1 MTNGTAG
8 EDRSDGGV
16 PYRSRR
22 RTLVRVGVPVAVVAA
37 IAAGVG
43 LVPALAAD
51 SPPDL
56 PQLSA
61 EQVVAKVLGSDAQT
75 LSGTV
80 SVSTDLGVPSQLL
93 GAAAGGLGAAAGHGG
108 GSDGGGAGAD
118 PQAKLLGLLGGDRT
132 LRVAVDGP
140 DRQRVDLM
148 ENMAGYTLVR
158 NGDQS
163 WAWDSSTNTA
173 LHLTGRPG
181 GHAGP
186 ADHADPAGKPKG
198 PLTGVPTTP
207 QEAAKQFLTGSAGT
221 TSVTVDGTADVAGQ
235 KAYRLSVKPTQAGS
249 TISEVRISVAAD
261 NGVPLAVV
269 VKSTDG
275 STVLDVHFTDVSF
288 AKPAAKTF
296 DFTVPKG
303 AKVTE
308 QKADAAAQGAHGSR
322 DQGAQGAAGGQG
334 PAGERAKGHDGV
346 NVIGEGWTAV
356 VSTQLPSS
364 TGAPFGG
371 PQSDGKQGDGKQG
384 KHQSRSMNPQ
394 ALVKSLGKP
403 VGGGTLISTKV
414 VNVLLTDDGRVFAG
428 AVTLPV
434 LQHAAGVN

>member
-1 MTNGTAG
+1 MTNETAV
-8 EDRSDGGV
+8 DDAMDGGV

-22 RTLVRVGVPVAVVAA
+22 RTLVRAGVPLAVGAV

-51 SPPDL
+51 SPPNL

-61 EQVVAKVLGSDAQT
+61 EQVVAKALGSDAQS

-80 SVSTDLGVPSQLL
+80 SVATDLGVPSQLL

-108 GSDGGGAGAD
+108 GQGQGASAD
-118 PQAKLLGLLGGDRT
+118 PQAKLLGLLGGDQT

-173 LHLTGRPG
+173 LHMTGRPA
-181 GHAGP
+181 GHAAG
-186 ADHADPAGKPKG
+186 HAEAGKSPKA

-207 QEAAKQFLTGSAGT
+207 QEAAEQFLTGSAGT
-221 TSVTVDGTADVAGQ
+221 TAVTVTGTANVAGQ
-235 KAYRLSVKPTQAGS
+235 KAYQLSVKPTQSGS
-249 TISEVRISVAAD
+249 TIAEVRISVAAD

-296 DFTVPKG
+296 DFTAPKG

-308 QKADAAAQGAHGSR
+308 KKADEATKGAEAEHAKGRGEPGKGEQGT
-322 DQGAQGAAGGQG
+322 
-334 PAGERAKGHDGV
+334 GHDGV
-346 NVIGEGWTAV
+346 KVIGEGWTAV
-356 VSTQLPSS
+356 VSTQLPA
-364 TGAPFGG
+364 TVEAPDAAPKADGKKG
-371 PQSDGKQGDGKQG
+371 KPQS
-384 KHQSRSMNPQ
+384 RAMNPQ

>member
-1 MTNGTAG
+1 MTNETAL
-8 EDRSDGGV
+8 DDQLDGGV

-22 RTLVRVGVPVAVVAA
+22 RILVRAGVPVAVGAV

-61 EQVVAKVLGSDAQT
+61 EQVVTKVLGSDAQA

-108 GSDGGGAGAD
+108 DQGQASAD
-118 PQAKLLGLLGGDRT
+118 PQSKLLGLLGGDQT

-140 DRQRVDLM
+140 DHQRVDLM
-148 ENMAGYTLVR
+148 ENMAGYTLVH

-173 LHLTGRPG
+173 LHVTGRPA
-181 GHAGP
+181 GHAG
-186 ADHADPAGKPKG
+186 APKA
-198 PLTGVPTTP
+198 PLTGVPSTP
-207 QEAAKQFLTGSAGT
+207 QEAARQFLTGSAGT
-221 TSVTVDGTADVAGQ
+221 TSVTVAGTATVAGQ
-235 KAYRLSVKPTQAGS
+235 KAYQLSVKPTQSGS
-249 TISEVRISVAAD
+249 TLSEVRIAVAAD

-296 DFTVPKG
+296 DFTAPKG

-308 QKADAAAQGAHGSR
+308 KKADEAAKGTQGQQGDHG
-322 DQGAQGAAGGQG
+322 DHGD
-334 PAGERAKGHDGV
+334 RAKGHDGV
-346 NVIGEGWTAV
+346 NVVGDGWTAV
-356 VSTQLPSS
+356 VSTRLPGSV
-364 TGAPFGG
+364 GAPAEGS
-371 PQSDGKQGDGKQG
+371 PDSKQDNGKQG
-384 KHQSRSMNPQ
+384 KRHGRPMDPQ

-428 AVTLPV
+428 AVTLSV